1 MLGIFKFGKFEF
13 TEQHASAGPHI
24 AAVIARD
31 TFMPAL
37 LAQLDERQLVALPST
52 SNDE

>member
-1 MLGIFKFGKFEF
+1 MFEF

-31 TFMPAL
+31 IFMPAL
-37 LAQLDERQLVALPST
+37 LAQLDEWRLVALPST
-52 SNDE
+52 SDNK